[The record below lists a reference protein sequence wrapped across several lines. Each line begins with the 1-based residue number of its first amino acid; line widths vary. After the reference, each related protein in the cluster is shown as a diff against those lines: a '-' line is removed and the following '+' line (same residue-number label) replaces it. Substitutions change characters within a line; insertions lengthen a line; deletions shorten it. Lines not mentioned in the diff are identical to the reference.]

1 MDLLIIALMLWF
13 SHSMPLSVIIR
24 LRSAFFL
31 RSKSLQSLFVGCF
44 ARINTDAFPP
54 LLYFL
59 TTSRK
64 PSEFSIYSLASVV
77 CIAESII
84 IDSGNSEKH
93 AEITVSL
100 SPFLD
105 AWILRSILS
114 ILITPFPSL
123 KKISNA
129 SRIVDLPMSFLP
141 TNTVRLLKPITV
153 SSL

>member
-1 MDLLIIALMLWF
+1 MSL
-13 SHSMPLSVIIR
+13 PVIIR

-31 RSKSLQSLFVGCF
+31 SSKSLQLAFVGCF
-44 ARINTDAFPP
+44 ARINTEAFPP
-54 LLYFL
+54 FLYFF

-64 PSEFSIYSLASVV
+64 PSEFSMYSLPSEVGT
-77 CIAESII
+77 AESII
-84 IDSGNSEKH
+84 IDSGNSEKQ
-93 AEITVSL
+93 AEMTVSL

-105 AWILRSILS
+105 AWMLRSVLS

-129 SRIVDLPMSFLP
+129 SRIVDLPISFLP
-141 TNTVRLLKPITV
+141 TNTVSSSKEITV